1 MRSCRRGIY
10 FREDV
15 LKMLEAY
22 AKETGLN
29 PSQIVNIAVETFFQ
43 TKASEHLKEAV
54 KLQAKREKL
63 IKEENDLFKELKAIL
78 RSAVYLEDAERDLLL
93 GKKPG
98 IRPSERMAGILSKM
112 PENIREAVMRIFSR
126 REEIAN
132 RLAEIE
138 TKILP
143 ESKRTIV
150 LTENGYKIVPKA
162 TPLEFVTRYV
172 VTKTLGV
179 SYKVE
184 KS

>member
-1 MRSCRRGIY
+1 
-10 FREDV
+10 
-15 LKMLEAY
+15 L
-22 AKETGLN
+22 
-29 PSQIVNIAVETFFQ
+29 
-43 TKASEHLKEAV
+43 
-54 KLQAKREKL
+54 
-63 IKEENDLFKELKAIL
+63 
-78 RSAVYLEDAERDLLL
+78 
-93 GKKPG
+93 
-98 IRPSERMAGILSKM
+98 

-143 ESKRTIV
+143 ESKRTII